1 MTITSSTRQRRP
13 LAARLALVS
22 TVSLGLVAGPIVL
35 AGPASAAEYPKKDDR
50 CTVKAKA
57 PEVDEKKGS
66 KDYGKA
72 VKVVF
77 KFRISCDKG
86 THVYFDQKL
95 FKETRKG
102 DGKQIRPHSKGW
114 VWVPKNKDIKV
125 EVDKVFPEKNKKQIT
140 VYHIVKIVYKDKNG
154 KGSWKYHSDE
164 SEHVDVKFRGY
175 K

>member
-1 MTITSSTRQRRP
+1 MTITPPTRQRRP

-22 TVSLGLVAGPIVL
+22 TISLGLVAGPIAL
-35 AGPASAAEYPKKDDR
+35 AGPANAAGYPKKDT
-50 CTVKAKA
+50 CTVEAKK
-57 PEVDEKKGS
+57 PDVHEKKGT

-77 KFRISCDKG
+77 KFKISCDKG

-95 FKETRKG
+95 FKETKKW

-114 VWVPKNKDIKV
+114 VWVPKNKEIKV

-140 VYHIVKIVYKDKNG
+140 VYHIVKIAYKDKNG
-154 KGSWKYHSDE
+154 KGSWKSDSDE
-164 SEHVDVKFRGY
+164 SKHVDVKFRGH

>member
-1 MTITSSTRQRRP
+1 MTITPPTRQRRP

-22 TVSLGLVAGPIVL
+22 TVSLGLVAGPIAL
-35 AGPASAAEYPKKDDR
+35 AGPASAAGYPKKDDR
-50 CTVKAKA
+50 CTVEAKK
-57 PEVDEKKGS
+57 PDVHEKKGT

-77 KFRISCDKG
+77 KFKINCDKG

-95 FKETRKG
+95 FKETKKG

-114 VWVPKNKDIKV
+114 VWVPKNREIKV

-140 VYHIVKIVYKDKNG
+140 VYHIVKIVYKDK
-154 KGSWKYHSDE
+154 KGTWKWHDDE
-164 SEHVDVKFRGY
+164 SKHVDVKFHGY